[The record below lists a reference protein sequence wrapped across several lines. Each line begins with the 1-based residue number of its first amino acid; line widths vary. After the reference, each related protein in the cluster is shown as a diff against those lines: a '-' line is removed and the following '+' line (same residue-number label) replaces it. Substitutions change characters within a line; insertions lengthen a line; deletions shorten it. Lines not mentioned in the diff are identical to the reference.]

1 MTASSDTVVPAA
13 AATPGPTIGLLV
25 AVALGAAGLGF
36 AVFAYA
42 GPYRKA
48 ARDLKMAR
56 GELMAAR
63 AEASS
68 RERELTLLRGD
79 LSNAQQAAG
88 DAVANVRSQTNML
101 RLALQEQAKGA
112 PAGSVDL
119 RLEARGLQL
128 RLSDAYLFV
137 AGGAQLSE
145 EGLAA
150 LRSLGKSIG
159 KNATR
164 VIITAPMGKTKVPVE
179 LAPTF
184 PTPEALSAE
193 RVRVVQKA
201 LAQTPVPTSILW
213 GVSTGG
219 PTGDKDASVD
229 LEITPL
235 N

>member
-1 MTASSDTVVPAA
+1 M
-13 AATPGPTIGLLV
+13 GLLV

-42 GPYRKA
+42 VPYRKA

-56 GELMAAR
+56 GELLAAR
-63 AEASS
+63 AEASG

-101 RLALQEQAKGA
+101 RLALQEQSKSA
-112 PAGSVDL
+112 PTGSVEL
-119 RLEARGLQL
+119 VLEARGLQV
-128 RLSDAYLFV
+128 RLADDYLFES
-137 AGGAQLSE
+137 GGAALSE
-145 EGLAA
+145 TGMTVLK
-150 LRSLGKSIG
+150 SLGKSIG
-159 KNATR
+159 KNASR
-164 VIITAPMGKTKVPVE
+164 VIITAPMGKSKVPPE
-179 LAPTF
+179 LAASF
-184 PTPEALSAE
+184 PTVEELGAE

-201 LAQTPVPTSILW
+201 LSQTPVPTEVLW

-219 PTGDKDASVD
+219 PHGEKDASVD
-229 LEITPL
+229 LEITPI